1 MPGSL
6 VVFALKH
13 ARARAHTH
21 THTHTHIAGTS
32 DQVLAALLKPA
43 WERVLWKKLPY
54 DDNYVDA
61 SFLESLVTNANFY
74 TYDPLQVSNL

>member
-1 MPGSL
+1 M
-6 VVFALKH
+6 
-13 ARARAHTH
+13 
-21 THTHTHIAGTS
+21 AGTS